1 MEDNGEGMEPEVLRR
16 VFEPFFTTKPFGIG
30 TGLGLA
36 VSRGLVLSLDGD
48 LRLESTPRV
57 GTRAIVGLAL
67 AAPPPRRTGR
77 SQGRGDRAAA
87 SPGSCS
93 STTRPSVL
101 TSLRRV
107 LEPRYGLELAN
118 GVDEGLA
125 RLEAQATFDLVLC
138 DVMMPGGGGERLYR
152 TLLGRAPAVA
162 RRLIFFTGGAV
173 TDQAREFLGSQ
184 PQPVL
189 YKPLDLEQFARI
201 AERMCGGA
209 RGGVPGRETLT

>member
-57 GTRAIVGLAL
+57 GTRAFVGLAL
-67 AAPPPRRTGR
+67 ARRPTPAPGRREVARR
-77 SQGRGDRAAA
+77 STERQDRILIVDDEA
-87 SPGSCS
+87 P
-93 STTRPSVL
+93 VL
-101 TSLRRV
+101 TSIRRV
-107 LEPRYGLELAN
+107 LEPQYRVALAS
-118 GVDEGLA
+118 GVEEGLS
-125 RLEAQATFDLVLC
+125 RIDQATFDLVLC
-138 DVMMPGGGGERLYR
+138 DVMMPGGGAERLYR

-162 RRLIFFTGGAV
+162 QRLIFFTGGAV